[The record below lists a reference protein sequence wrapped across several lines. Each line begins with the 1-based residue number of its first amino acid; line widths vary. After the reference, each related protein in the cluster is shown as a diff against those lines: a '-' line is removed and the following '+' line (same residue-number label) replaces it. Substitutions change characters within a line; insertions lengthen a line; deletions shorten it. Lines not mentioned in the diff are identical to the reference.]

1 MLLKEERKNWLYFP
15 IFLLYFYFYI
25 NIALQYNKYKIIV
38 NKKVRSA
45 SFDEIKLDSQ
55 RTAQYFT
62 QSSTDSQAAL
72 LAVPSGQRSRS
83 FDSAGIESTD
93 ANASFLDIPRQ
104 RFRRKSSAKS
114 PVCIHCQYVE
124 EQRKRG
130 STAGFY
136 FDAQEFR
143 SLTYSNSSSSSEES
157 DDDDDDTKKSSEYD
171 EDQQQDDDE
180 DTDIDYYFQNQ
191 NSLLLPSPCSITFT
205 LSPTNCDYPAFPIPG
220 IVQSIS
226 SPPALPSTPPVFPT
240 SPTIEF
246 SHELDEIEIPGPR
259 QRRRSISRQ
268 EAIFVEPT
276 GSSLENVS
284 STSQDSDKQSQDKEH
299 IDAVVVVSNENDEIV
314 NRKSSNAPRASEPF
328 VRDIFLTVPDL
339 KRDRAASV
347 DSCFT
352 KVSSSAKTEEVQPP
366 EGELNLLSV
375 PNSGAVRSRSVD
387 IVLPTEQQ
395 ARYKALALAGPASN
409 FYSKG

>member
-1 MLLKEERKNWLYFP
+1 M
-15 IFLLYFYFYI
+15 
-25 NIALQYNKYKIIV
+25 
-38 NKKVRSA
+38 S
-45 SFDEIKLDSQ
+45 
-55 RTAQYFT
+55 
-62 QSSTDSQAAL
+62 
-72 LAVPSGQRSRS
+72 VPSGQRSRS

-114 PVCIHCQYVE
+114 PICIHCQYVE

-157 DDDDDDTKKSSEYD
+157 DEDDSDTKKSSEYD
-171 EDQQQDDDE
+171 EDEQQQDDDE

-191 NSLLLPSPCSITFT
+191 NTLLLPSPCSITFT

-276 GSSLENVS
+276 GTSLENVS
-284 STSQDSDKQSQDKEH
+284 STSQDSDKQSQDKELN
-299 IDAVVVVSNENDEIV
+299 DAIVVVANENDGNE
-314 NRKSSNAPRASEPF
+314 NRKNSNAPKACEPF

-352 KVSSSAKTEEVQPP
+352 KVSSAAKTEEVQPA
-366 EGELNLLSV
+366 EGDLNLLSV

-409 FYSKG
+409 IYNKG

>member
-1 MLLKEERKNWLYFP
+1 M
-15 IFLLYFYFYI
+15 YI
-25 NIALQYNKYKIIV
+25 H
-38 NKKVRSA
+38 KKVRSA

-72 LAVPSGQRSRS
+72 LTVPSGQRSRS
-83 FDSAGIESTD
+83 FDSAGIEATD
-93 ANASFLDIPRQ
+93 GNASFLDIPKP
-104 RFRRKSSAKS
+104 RFRRKSSAKA
-114 PVCIHCQYVE
+114 PICIHCQYVE

-143 SLTYSNSSSSSEES
+143 SLTYSTSSSSSSSESGSGTDEKCS
-157 DDDDDDTKKSSEYD
+157 DDNDNDVD
-171 EDQQQDDDE
+171 EDNDDDE
-180 DTDIDYYFQNQ
+180 LDVDYYFQNQ
-191 NSLLLPSPCSITFT
+191 KTLLLPSPCSITFT
-205 LSPTNCDYPAFPIPG
+205 LSPTHCDYPAFPLPG
-220 IVQSIS
+220 IIEPTIS

-246 SHELDEIEIPGPR
+246 THELDEIEIPGPR

-276 GSSLENVS
+276 GTSLENVS
-284 STSQDSDKQSQDKEH
+284 NSSDTEPQQQQQTAFPAIINDYEIERRHS
-299 IDAVVVVSNENDEIV
+299 DAP
-314 NRKSSNAPRASEPF
+314 KASEPF

-352 KVSSSAKTEEVQPP
+352 KVTSAAKTEEVQPP
-366 EGELNLLSV
+366 EGDLNLLTV
-375 PNSGAVRSRSVD
+375 PSSGAMRSRSVD

-395 ARYKALALAGPASN
+395 ARYKALALAGPSSN
-409 FYSKG
+409 FYNKG